1 MNKNVNKETTSN
13 NYIPKVVVVGA
24 GASGILASIVIK
36 RALGE
41 NVDIIILERLE
52 KIGKKILASG
62 NGRCNFT
69 NELMSNSKFN
79 NPDFVYHLFK
89 RFGYSETI
97 AFFEELGLLS
107 KVLTEGRTYPV
118 TENAT
123 SVLDVLR
130 LELDYLGVKV
140 RTSFEVKKIAVAD
153 KKYVLTSLKD
163 EEGLA
168 DYVILSTGGKASPVL
183 GSNGSGYSILKP
195 FDINIKK
202 QYPGLVGLKTDK
214 NIFKSLDGIRVKAN
228 LKIKDKKT
236 NQVYWNEDGEVLFK
250 SDGLSGIV
258 SMQASSYLNRKE
270 RSISSYVISL
280 DMLSNMKN
288 EEIYRYIDKKMVMY
302 PEVSMEFLLTG
313 LLNKMIAL
321 KILKDNKIEL
331 SRLIKT
337 LTVKEKD
344 KIVNNIKNYIVDIKN
359 TYDFDKAQVTIGGVD
374 VSEVK
379 KETLELKKLK
389 NVYVIGELL
398 DIDGECGGYNL
409 QWAWT
414 SGYIAGSD
422 VVKKI
427 GVKYE

>member
-1 MNKNVNKETTSN
+1 
-13 NYIPKVVVVGA
+13 
-24 GASGILASIVIK
+24 
-36 RALGE
+36 
-41 NVDIIILERLE
+41 
-52 KIGKKILASG
+52 
-62 NGRCNFT
+62 
-69 NELMSNSKFN
+69 
-79 NPDFVYHLFK
+79 
-89 RFGYSETI
+89 
-97 AFFEELGLLS
+97 
-107 KVLTEGRTYPV
+107 
-118 TENAT
+118 
-123 SVLDVLR
+123 
-130 LELDYLGVKV
+130 
-140 RTSFEVKKIAVAD
+140 
-153 KKYVLTSLKD
+153 
-163 EEGLA
+163 
-168 DYVILSTGGKASPVL
+168 
-183 GSNGSGYSILKP
+183 
-195 FDINIKK
+195 
-202 QYPGLVGLKTDK
+202 
-214 NIFKSLDGIRVKAN
+214 
-228 LKIKDKKT
+228 
-236 NQVYWNEDGEVLFK
+236 
-250 SDGLSGIV
+250 
-258 SMQASSYLNRKE
+258 
-270 RSISSYVISL
+270 
-280 DMLSNMKN
+280 MLSNMKN

-337 LTVKEKD
+337 LTGKEKD

-427 GVKYE
+427 GVNYE